1 MILSRSNNSYT
12 SIKTYA
18 SQQSGVFIIKCYFGI
33 SNIATYRQKM
43 SSVGSF
49 INNRCPIIF
58 HCAKNLGRE
67 TGNDKQTTY
76 FTPVIKTRHMT
87 VSRDNGKITRKEMS
101 KLFSCDYNH

>member
-1 MILSRSNNSYT
+1 MILSRSSNSYT

-43 SSVGSF
+43 SSVGSL

-58 HCAKNLGRE
+58 HCAKNAFLIG
-67 TGNDKQTTY
+67 
-76 FTPVIKTRHMT
+76 
-87 VSRDNGKITRKEMS
+87 
-101 KLFSCDYNH
+101 FSVTIFKPEILN